1 MPTFD
6 LRPLSA
12 GQVELHDAR
21 RKRRWTVD
29 LEPFEIG
36 AISVTTAQYAQLM
49 GQIETGSQAPLVDIN
64 WLEAI
69 KFCNAASMNEGLAL
83 HTSSRQAK

>member
-6 LRPLSA
+6 LRPLTA

-36 AISVTTAQYAQLM
+36 AISVVNAELKDCQYRQYRTL
-49 GQIETGSQAPLVDIN
+49 P
-64 WLEAI
+64 
-69 KFCNAASMNEGLAL
+69 LAL
-83 HTSSRQAK
+83 LIGTSLWISRYIGLSTQGTELGVKEPIWR